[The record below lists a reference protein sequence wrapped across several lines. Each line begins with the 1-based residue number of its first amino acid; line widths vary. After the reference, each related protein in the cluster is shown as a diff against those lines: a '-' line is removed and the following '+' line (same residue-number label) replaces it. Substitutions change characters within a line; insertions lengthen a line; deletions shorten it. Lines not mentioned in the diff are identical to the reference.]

1 MQSVHDEAV
10 SDGAAIVDL
19 ALVRHSRPAPS
30 SQATSTLS
38 AIPRAMRPTQWI
50 KNGVLLAGLVF
61 GGKLM
66 DWGAVGAALYAVA
79 CFCLLSSGFYLLNDV
94 RDESADRLHP
104 QKRLRPVASG
114 ELSRGVAMGVG
125 IGLTGI
131 ALAASLLLG
140 PAFLVATLAYA
151 GLMAAYNVGLKE
163 VVIVDVLAIALGFV
177 IRAAA
182 GAIAVNVSVS
192 PWLLLCTL
200 LLAMLIGFGKRRDEL
215 LILENASLHR
225 RNLESYSWQMLD
237 QAVAITAAAT
247 LIAYAVY
254 TFEADTVPRDLRM
267 MVTIPLVAF
276 GVFRYLHILYRRG
289 GGGAPETLLLT
300 DKALLAVIALWGLAC
315 VGIAYF
321 G

>member
-1 MQSVHDEAV
+1 
-10 SDGAAIVDL
+10 
-19 ALVRHSRPAPS
+19 
-30 SQATSTLS
+30 
-38 AIPRAMRPTQWI
+38 
-50 KNGVLLAGLVF
+50 
-61 GGKLM
+61 
-66 DWGAVGAALYAVA
+66 
-79 CFCLLSSGFYLLNDV
+79 
-94 RDESADRLHP
+94 
-104 QKRLRPVASG
+104 
-114 ELSRGVAMGVG
+114 MGVG